1 MGKKGG
7 SSADF
12 GARRTVSSIPPTS
25 NYFLDAGPPPGQDQW
40 ESMGELHHRA
50 RSILYAAITEFI
62 SSGEPVG
69 SRTLAKKYGLD
80 LSPASIRNVLSDLE
94 EAGYMHQ
101 PHTSAGRIPTEKAFR
116 LFIDTLMQ
124 VRALAPEDRERID
137 DRFHRLMPGADFPRE
152 SGRLLSEL
160 TGTAVI
166 VAPKRE
172 TRALAQLRFMPT
184 RPGQMLAVVIL
195 ADGSVENRF
204 ISVER
209 PLGEPELTR
218 VHNLLADV
226 IEGRTLGE
234 VRELFARRLQDDRVQ
249 IDSLRRRAFELGQ
262 AAVGTS
268 SEREM
273 LVIEGE
279 SRLLDHPEFSDVDRM
294 RQLIHAL
301 GERETIVSLLD
312 RTIEAKDV
320 QIFVG
325 SEVGDLVGG
334 HLSVVAAPYTD
345 QGRVAGTIGV
355 LGPTRMD
362 YPKVVP
368 LVEATADAMSASLKR
383 GRESGET

>member
-1 MGKKGG
+1 M
-7 SSADF
+7 SD
-12 GARRTVSSIPPTS
+12 
-25 NYFLDAGPPPGQDQW
+25 
-40 ESMGELHHRA
+40 LHPRV
-50 RSILYAAITEFI
+50 RSILYAAVTEVI
-62 SSGEPVG
+62 STGEPVG

-94 EAGYMHQ
+94 EGGYLHQ
-101 PHTSAGRIPTEKAFR
+101 PHTSAGRIPTDKAFR

-124 VRALAPEDRERID
+124 VRALAPEDRERIEE
-137 DRFHRLMPGADFPRE
+137 RCHALVPGADFTRE

-172 TRALAQLRFMPT
+172 TRALMQLRFMPT

-195 ADGSVENRF
+195 ADGTVENRF
-204 ISVER
+204 IIVER
-209 PLGEPELTR
+209 PLSEPELTR
-218 VHNLLADV
+218 VHSLLADV
-226 IEGRTLGE
+226 IDGRTLGE

-249 IDSLRRRAFELGQ
+249 IDSLRHRAFELGQ
-262 AAVGTS
+262 LAVGS
-268 SEREM
+268 GNSGEGF
-273 LVIEGE
+273 VIEGE
-279 SRLLDHPEFSDVDRM
+279 SRLLDHPEFSDVDTM

-301 GERETIVSLLD
+301 GEREIIVSLLD
-312 RTIEAKDV
+312 RTIDAKDV

-325 SEVGDLVGG
+325 AEAGDLVGG

-368 LVEATADAMSASLKR
+368 LVEATADAMSASLRR
-383 GRESGET
+383 GREGGEG

>member
-1 MGKKGG
+1 MRPK
-7 SSADF
+7 SW
-12 GARRTVSSIPPTS
+12 
-25 NYFLDAGPPPGQDQW
+25 L
-40 ESMGELHHRA
+40 SMSDLQYRA

-62 SSGEPVG
+62 STGEPVG

-94 EAGYMHQ
+94 EAGYLHQ
-101 PHTSAGRIPTEKAFR
+101 PHTSAGRIPTDQAFR

-124 VRALAPEDRERID
+124 VRPLSVDEREHIVERFYRLAP
-137 DRFHRLMPGADFPRE
+137 GANWTRE
-152 SGRLLSEL
+152 SGRVLSEL
-160 TGTAVI
+160 TGTAVVI
-166 VAPKRE
+166 APKRE
-172 TRALAQLRFMPT
+172 TRALTQLRFIPT
-184 RPGQMLAVVIL
+184 KPGEMLAVVVL
-195 ADGSVENRF
+195 TDNSVENRF
-204 ISVER
+204 IRVDK
-209 PLGEPELTR
+209 PLSESELTR
-218 VHNLLADV
+218 VHNLLNDV
-226 IEGRTLGE
+226 IEGRSLGE

-249 IDSLRRRAFELGQ
+249 IDSLRHRAFELGHQ
-262 AAVGTS
+262 AVGEGGL
-268 SEREM
+268 SEN

-279 SRLLDHPEFSDVDRM
+279 QLLLEHPAFSDVDRM

-312 RTIEAKDV
+312 RTIASQEV

-325 SEVGDLVGG
+325 SETGDLVGG

-368 LVEATADAMSASLKR
+368 LVEATADAMSASLRR
-383 GRESGET
+383 GREGE

>member
-1 MGKKGG
+1 VG
-7 SSADF
+7 D
-12 GARRTVSSIPPTS
+12 
-25 NYFLDAGPPPGQDQW
+25 LQ
-40 ESMGELHHRA
+40 HRA

-62 SSGEPVG
+62 STGEPVG
-69 SRTLAKKYGLD
+69 SRTLAKKYGLE

-94 EAGYMHQ
+94 EGGYLHQ
-101 PHTSAGRIPTEKAFR
+101 PHTSAGRIPTDKAFR

-124 VRALAPEDRERID
+124 VRTLAPEERERIH
-137 DRFHRLMPGADFPRE
+137 DRFHALAPGADFTRE

-172 TRALAQLRFMPT
+172 TRTLMQLRFMPT

-195 ADGSVENRF
+195 ADGTVENRF
-204 ISVER
+204 IAVER
-209 PLGEPELTR
+209 PLSEAELTR
-218 VHNLLADV
+218 VHNLLTDV

-249 IDSLRRRAFELGQ
+249 IDSLRHRAFELGRL
-262 AAVGTS
+262 AVGSS
-268 SEREM
+268 SEHEG

-279 SRLLDHPEFSDVDRM
+279 ALLLEHPEFADVDSM

-312 RTIEAKDV
+312 RTLDAQDV

-325 SEVGDLVGG
+325 SEAGDLVGG

-368 LVEATADAMSASLKR
+368 LVEATADAMSASLRR
-383 GRESGET
+383 GREGNEG

>member
-1 MGKKGG
+1 M
-7 SSADF
+7 SD
-12 GARRTVSSIPPTS
+12 
-25 NYFLDAGPPPGQDQW
+25 
-40 ESMGELHHRA
+40 LHHRA
-50 RSILYAAITEFI
+50 RNILYAAITEFI
-62 SSGEPVG
+62 STGEPVG

-94 EAGYMHQ
+94 EGGYLHQ

-124 VRALAPEDRERID
+124 VRTLAPEDHARID
-137 DRFHRLMPGADFPRE
+137 ERFHALAPGADFTRE

-166 VAPKRE
+166 VSPKRE
-172 TRALAQLRFMPT
+172 TRALTQLRFMPT

-195 ADGSVENRF
+195 ADGTVENRF
-204 ISVER
+204 IAVER
-209 PLGEPELTR
+209 PMSEPELTSI
-218 VHNLLADV
+218 HNLLTDV

-249 IDSLRRRAFELGQ
+249 IDSLRHRAFELGQ
-262 AAVGTS
+262 MAVGVS
-268 SEREM
+268 SVNEG

-279 SRLLDHPEFSDVDRM
+279 SLLLEHPEFSDVDRM

-334 HLSVVAAPYTD
+334 HLSVVATTYTD

-368 LVEATADAMSASLKR
+368 LVEATADAMTASLRR
-383 GRESGET
+383 GRESGES